1 MSDVA
6 ELYERYLVKVDDAD
20 DEDDPRSPVAKDRDR
35 IVHSSAFRRL
45 QGKSQIVGVDAGDF
59 YRTRLTHTI
68 ECAQIGRG
76 IAAAVA
82 DGEDLTDVVDEPA
95 HLPEVVEAACLAHDL
110 GHPPYGHNG
119 ERALDAKMRERDG
132 SLFEGNAQSFRV
144 VTYQEPKL
152 HGYTKTGGGDTRS
165 VGLDL
170 TRATLRALMK
180 YPWAEGTEKAREKH
194 KFGVYKDP
202 TDLAY
207 HAWVWDG
214 PTPDD
219 AILSGR
225 IMDRADDIAYA
236 VHDFEDGVWG
246 GMVPLYEFLTPS
258 LRVVGRLEEHYR
270 ETPTSLFPDGETI
283 VATVRG
289 LFASE
294 RLDYL
299 RDGPFDRTR
308 YHRAA
313 LKNFTA
319 ELIGGFIKKSSAGGQ
334 FRNLPVPDARR
345 LKLLKDIA
353 WIWMINR
360 SDIATVRFGQRKLIE
375 QIYDGYWEMPA
386 MLPHRQEWNL
396 IAQTE
401 PKDAL
406 GRKKKRWPEKARL
419 IRDHIAGMTDGYA
432 REVYEQMYGARQHRD
447 LRLAY

>member
-1 MSDVA
+1 MT
-6 ELYERYLVKVDDAD
+6 ELYERYLDRVDDGGD
-20 DEDDPRSPVAKDRDR
+20 DDPRSPVAKDRDR
-35 IVHSSAFRRL
+35 IIHSSAFRRL
-45 QGKSQIVGVDAGDF
+45 QGKGQIVGVEVGDF

-82 DGEDLTDVVDEPA
+82 DGEDLTGVVDEPA

-110 GHPPYGHNG
+110 GHPAYGHNG
-119 ERALDAKMRERDG
+119 EDALKAKMLERDG

-144 VTYQEPKL
+144 VTYLEPKL
-152 HGYTKTGGGDTRS
+152 DGYTRDEGSNTRP

-180 YPWAEGTEKAREKH
+180 YPWAEGTEKARAKE
-194 KFGVYKDP
+194 KFGVYNDS

-207 HAWVWDG
+207 CSWAWG
-214 PTPDD
+214 GSPPEEPT
-219 AILSGR
+219 LSAR
-225 IMDRADDIAYA
+225 IMDRSDDIAYA

-246 GMVPLYEFLTPS
+246 GMIPMHELLVTSP
-258 LRVVGRLEEHYR
+258 RVIGRLEEYY
-270 ETPTSLFPDGETI
+270 EQFPTPLFPDEAAI

-289 LFASE
+289 LFSSE
-294 RLDYL
+294 RLDYV

-319 ELIGGFIKKSSAGGQ
+319 ELIGDFIKKSAAGGK
-334 FRNLPVPDARR
+334 FAELPERDARR
-345 LKLLKDIA
+345 MKLLKDSA
-353 WIWMINR
+353 TIWMIER

-375 QIYDGYWEMPA
+375 QIYDGYWEKPA
-386 MLPHRQEWNL
+386 MLPNRQEWNV
-396 IAQTE
+396 IARTE
-401 PKDAL
+401 PKDIL
-406 GRKKKRWPEKARL
+406 GRTKKRWPEKARL

-432 REVYEQMYGARQHRD
+432 REVHEQMYGARQHRD